1 VHKLVPLS
9 VALASCIASSAVAQN
24 KPKDDIDTLR
34 EQGYFVTTIS
44 PIFSQLVMLSFPKG
58 FETVFENTNG
68 NRYTREAVLKG
79 ETVDRWTQMITV
91 TGAKGLAANPK
102 LSPQSLAEQIAT
114 GFKGACPDTFSAGEV
129 GDFKIGGR
137 DAFIVWASC
146 GTVDA
151 DEPKHSES
159 ALLIALKGT
168 VDYYTIQ
175 WAERDAASSQPIVF
189 NEEKWIDRLYKLSPI
204 RLCALVPREA
214 PPYPSCFNRK

>member
-1 VHKLVPLS
+1 
-9 VALASCIASSAVAQN
+9 LASCIASSAVAQN

>member
-1 VHKLVPLS
+1 
-9 VALASCIASSAVAQN
+9 
-24 KPKDDIDTLR
+24 
-34 EQGYFVTTIS
+34 
-44 PIFSQLVMLSFPKG
+44 MLSLPKG

-91 TGAKGLAANPK
+91 TGAKGLAANRK
-102 LSPQSLAEQIAT
+102 LSPQSFAEQIAT
-114 GFKGACPDTFSAGEV
+114 GFKGACPDTFSTAAV
-129 GDFKIGGR
+129 GDLKIGGR
-137 DAFIVWASC
+137 DAFVAWASC
-146 GTVDA
+146 GAVDA

-175 WAERDAASSQPIVF
+175 WAERDPASSQPIAF

-204 RLCALVPREA
+204 RLCPLVPREA